1 MFREAQSELK
11 FGLLA
16 SNRHNPRRALSQF
29 SAARVTTKAGVQ
41 VSAAAY
47 QAASRLWRPMR
58 AVLTSIVFKE

>member
-1 MFREAQSELK
+1 LK

-16 SNRHNPRRALSQF
+16 GKRHNPRRALSQL

-41 VSAAAY
+41 ASAAAH
-47 QAASRLWRPMR
+47 QAASRLRRPMR